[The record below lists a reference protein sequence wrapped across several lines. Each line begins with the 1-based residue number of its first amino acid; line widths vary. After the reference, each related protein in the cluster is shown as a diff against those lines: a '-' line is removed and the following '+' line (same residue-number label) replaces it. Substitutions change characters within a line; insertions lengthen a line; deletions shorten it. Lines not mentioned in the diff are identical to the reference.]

1 MSRVEFEVPPTP
13 GGGEESEE
21 VEEVPVLFIDLDEAF
36 LQRGAPDGGAV
47 DLLESFVR
55 EVLAFY
61 GSLKY
66 FVFLAYNLDFGN
78 YIRSED
84 FTPFEEEIEDL
95 EKAAKRYAAERGAD
109 LVVWLN
115 DGREGALCLVWWKGE
130 DDEK

>member
-1 MSRVEFEVPPTP
+1 MSRVEFEVSPTP
-13 GGGEESEE
+13 EGGEE
-21 VEEVPVLFIDLDEAF
+21 EVPLIFIDLDEAF

-47 DLLESFVR
+47 DLLESFIK

-66 FVFLAYNLDFGN
+66 FVFLAYNLDFGD

-84 FTPFEEEIEDL
+84 FKDYKEEFDL
-95 EKAAKRYAAERGAD
+95 EEAAKRYAAEKGAD

-115 DGREGALCLVWWKGE
+115 GGCEGALALIWWKGD
-130 DDEK
+130 DDEQL